1 MGHHLSRI
9 AVTAGLAAVLSLPAG
24 AATSE
29 WKIDP
34 QHSSAQFSV
43 RHMAISTV
51 RGAFSKVTGTILLDD
66 SDITKS
72 TVDVTID
79 ASTVDTREPDRDK
92 DLRSDK
98 FFDVAHYPSITFK
111 SKRVQQVATGKLKVT
126 GDLTIRG
133 TTKEVVLDVEGPTA
147 PVKDPWG
154 NVRTA
159 VTATTKVNRQDFG
172 VKWNATLDNGGV
184 VVGDDVNITIDVE
197 MIKQAPAKS
206 GN

>member
-72 TVDVTID
+72 AVDVTID

-126 GDLTIRG
+126 GDLTIHG

-154 NVRTA
+154 NVRAA

>member
-1 MGHHLSRI
+1 MDHHLPRI
-9 AVTAGLAAVLSLPAG
+9 TVTAGLAAVLSLPGG
-24 AATSE
+24 AAASG

-34 QHSSAQFSV
+34 AHSSAQFSV

-51 RGAFSKVTGTILLDD
+51 RGAFSKVNGVIALDD
-66 SDITKS
+66 KDITKS
-72 TVDVTID
+72 TVDVTIEVT
-79 ASTVDTREPDRDK
+79 TVDTREPGRDN

-98 FFDVAHYPSITFK
+98 FFDVAHFPTMTFK
-111 SKRVQQVATGKLKVT
+111 SKKVEQVSPGKLRVT

-154 NVRTA
+154 NQRA
-159 VTATTKVNRQDFG
+159 AATATAKVNRQDFG
-172 VKWNATLDNGGV
+172 VKWNATMDNGGV

-197 MIKQAPAKS
+197 MIKQAPPKS
-206 GN
+206 AN

>member
-154 NVRTA
+154 NVRAA
-159 VTATTKVNRQDFG
+159 VTATTKVNRQT
-172 VKWNATLDNGGV
+172 ARTL
-184 VVGDDVNITIDVE
+184 
-197 MIKQAPAKS
+197 A
-206 GN
+206 

>member
-1 MGHHLSRI
+1 MGHYLSRI
-9 AVTAGLAAVLSLPAG
+9 AITAGLAAVLSLPAG

-34 QHSSAQFSV
+34 QHTSAQFSV

-51 RGAFSKVTGTILLDD
+51 RGAFSKVTGTILLDN

-79 ASTVDTREPDRDK
+79 VSTVDTREPDRDK

-111 SKRVQQVATGKLKVT
+111 SKMVQQVATGKLKVT

-154 NVRTA
+154 NVRAA

>member
-1 MGHHLSRI
+1 MGHYLSRI
-9 AVTAGLAAVLSLPAG
+9 AVTVGFAAVLSLPAG
-24 AATSE
+24 AATSD

-66 SDITKS
+66 NDITKS

-147 PVKDPWG
+147 AVKDPWG
-154 NVRTA
+154 NVRAA

-172 VKWNATLDNGGV
+172 VKWNATLDSGGV

>member
-1 MGHHLSRI
+1 MGHHLSRVAI
-9 AVTAGLAAVLSLPAG
+9 AAAAAAVLSLPASAG
-24 AATSE
+24 TST

-43 RHMAISTV
+43 RHLAISTV
-51 RGAFSKVTGTILLDD
+51 RGAFSKVTGTIILDEND
-66 SDITKS
+66 VTKS
-72 TVDVTID
+72 AVDVTID
-79 ASTVDTREPDRDK
+79 VSTVDTREPSRDN

-98 FFDVAHYPSITFK
+98 FFDVAHYPSMTFK
-111 SKRVQQVATGKLKVT
+111 SRKVEQVAPGKLKVT

-133 TTKEVVLDVEGPTA
+133 TTKEVVLDVDGPTA

-154 NVRTA
+154 NQRAA
-159 VTATTKVNRQDFG
+159 VNATTKINRQDFG
-172 VKWNATLDNGGV
+172 VKWNATMDNGGV
-184 VVGDDVNITIDVE
+184 VVGDDVPITIDVE

>member
-98 FFDVAHYPSITFK
+98 FFDVAHFPTMTFK
-111 SKRVQQVATGKLKVT
+111 SKRVEQVAPGRLKVT

-133 TTKEVVLDVEGPTA
+133 ATKEVVLDVEGPTA

-154 NVRTA
+154 NVRAA